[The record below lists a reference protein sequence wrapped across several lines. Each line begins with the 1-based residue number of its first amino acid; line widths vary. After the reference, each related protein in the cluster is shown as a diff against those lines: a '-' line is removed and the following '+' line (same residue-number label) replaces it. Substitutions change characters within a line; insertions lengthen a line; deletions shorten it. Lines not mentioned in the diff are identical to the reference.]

1 MKAFTIAFSATTFL
15 IATGCERTSINVATE
30 KETAAPADA
39 VTVKLLDFEGFQ
51 KLVASKK
58 GKVVV
63 VDCWSTSCEPCM
75 KEFPG
80 LVKLH
85 NKYPDKLACVSL
97 SFDYEGGDS
106 KPDDVKEK
114 VLKFLTE
121 QKATFDNVIGTL
133 DSDTMMA
140 KVDIVAPPS
149 ALIYDRD
156 GKLAKKFSG
165 DFKYD
170 DVEKIVAGLFAD
182 K

>member
-1 MKAFTIAFSATTFL
+1 MKTCTIVLFAAALFALAGCNPSASQGR
-15 IATGCERTSINVATE
+15 AGSD
-30 KETAAPADA
+30 AAP
-39 VTVKLLDFEGFQ
+39 VTVKLLDYDGFQ
-51 KLVASKK
+51 NLVASKK

-80 LVKLH
+80 LVRMH

-106 KPDDVKEK
+106 KPEDVQGK
-114 VLKFLTE
+114 VLKFLTAE
-121 QKATFDNVIGTL
+121 RATFDNVIGTL
-133 DSDTMMA
+133 DSDTMMQ
-140 KVDIVAPPS
+140 KVGIVAPPS

-156 GKLAKKFSG
+156 GKLAKKCSG
-165 DFKYD
+165 DFTYD
-170 DVEKIVAGLFAD
+170 EVEKIVVGLMAD